1 VLGSLDFCVP
11 ARQLTQHP
19 AGQQLVDAAVEND
32 GGERRV
38 EVGTELSTRL
48 PTLDDAT
55 NRLDRFHQVADP
67 LLQLGTAR
75 DLAHENAYDVRLMPP
90 RAQDDRGDMA
100 QLVARRFAGLLDRV
114 DALDEQAPVLAE
126 DRLEDLVLRREVVVQ
141 QAMRDA
147 RFLGDVTDARCVEPL
162 AREDADGCVEDQTPF
177 LFSTG
182 CALAQGRRRV
192 VVGSGAM
199 QALAGT
205 LVVDFTR
212 FLPGAFASRELQR
225 HGARV
230 VRVEQ
235 PGGDP
240 MRVTSPDW
248 YDALNA
254 GKESV
259 VCDLPDDGDFARALL
274 ERADVILESFRPGV
288 AARLGIGP
296 DAAPPRAVYCSLTGF
311 GVGGPHEQRA
321 GHDLNYVGWAGLL
334 EDTAPALPPVQ
345 AADLAAGA
353 LGIVTEVLAALLVR
367 ERTGRGADV
376 VVSMTHGAQR
386 LTPGSPVLTHGFACY
401 SIYACA
407 DGRQLT
413 VGALEP
419 KFFQRLCELVGRPEL
434 AERQY
439 EAHQADLKNA
449 LAKVFSSRP
458 LDEWLRLFEGEDVCV
473 GPVATRA
480 EAAAEFGMPTG
491 DHAAR
496 AGEHTAEVRKELG
509 L

>member
-1 VLGSLDFCVP
+1 MLGGLNLGVS
-11 ARQLTQHP
+11 ARQLPEHP
-19 AGQQLVDAAVEND
+19 AGQQLVDAAVEHD
-32 GGERRV
+32 GRECRV
-38 EVGTELSTRL
+38 EVGAELSGVA
-48 PTLDDAT
+48 PALDDAT
-55 NRLDRFHQVADP
+55 DRLDRFHEVADP
-67 LLQLGTAR
+67 LLHFRAAR
-75 DLAHENAYDVRLMPP
+75 NLAHENAHDVRLMPP
-90 RAQDDRGDMA
+90 RPQHDRSDVA
-100 QLVARRFAGLLDRV
+100 QLVARGLAGLLDRV
-114 DALDEQAPVLAE
+114 DALDEQAPVLSE
-126 DRLEDLVLRREVVVQ
+126 DRLEDFVLRREVVVQ
-141 QAMRDA
+141 QAMGNA
-147 RFLGDVTDARCVEPL
+147 RFLGDVPDARRMESL
-162 AREDADGCVEDQTPF
+162 SRKDADGCVEDQTPF

-182 CALAQGRRRV
+182 CTLAQGRRRV

-199 QALAGT
+199 QALGGT

-212 FLPGAFASRELQR
+212 FLPGAFASQEFQR
-225 HGARV
+225 LGARV

-240 MRVTSPDW
+240 MRLTAAEW

-259 VCDLPDDGDFARALL
+259 VCDLPGEVDLAHGLI

-311 GVGGPHEQRA
+311 GLGGAHEQRA

-353 LGIVTEVLAALLVR
+353 LGVVTEVLAALLAR
-367 ERTGRGADV
+367 EGTGRGAHI

-386 LTPGSPVLTHGFACY
+386 LTPGSPVLTHNFACY
-401 SIYACA
+401 SIYECA
-407 DGRQLT
+407 DGRHLT

-419 KFFQRLCELVGRPEL
+419 KFFQRLCELLGRPEL

-439 EAHQADLKNA
+439 DPHQSDLKSA
-449 LAKVFSSRP
+449 LANVFSTRP

-480 EAAAEFGMPTG
+480 EAAAEFGAPTG
-491 DHAAR
+491 DHAAA
-496 AGEHTAEVRKELG
+496 AGEHTAAWRRELG
-509 L
+509 R